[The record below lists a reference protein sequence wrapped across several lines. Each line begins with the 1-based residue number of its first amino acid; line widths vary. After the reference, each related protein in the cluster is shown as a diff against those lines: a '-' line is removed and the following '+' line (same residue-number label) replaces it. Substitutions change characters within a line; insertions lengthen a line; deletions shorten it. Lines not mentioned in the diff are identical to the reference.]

1 MSTRREFLFQLGAG
15 ALGLVGLQVL
25 PGCEHID
32 VESKLVGGEVDF
44 ITDPADG
51 EWYWQSGNGTAKAD
65 APDIGR
71 EEWSLEIVGD
81 GGLSETVDF
90 ADLQQLAD
98 DGESMTYIKT
108 MRCVFGTK
116 IGALTDSLVSTGIF
130 TGIPLPTLLD
140 RFDLPSD
147 ANKVRTFGKDG
158 FESNVPF
165 DRAMTTGT
173 SPLPVML
180 AYDINGRPMSRLR
193 GGPVRLVAPE
203 MWGYKNMKWLQKLE
217 ITADDAFFGT
227 YETEQFAGNE
237 HQDII
242 DDPGKIALMSTITKP
257 TAVDQEVAG
266 PNITLAGVSFAGG
279 TAIDG
284 VEIALDDGPFEPLEI
299 ESRQEI
305 RESLDDD
312 LKPLFDEAE
321 QATGPWPAH
330 SVWVTWSKQF
340 QNVPKGEHDVVIRA
354 SDEMG
359 RRQERETGN
368 RLVTVPRI
376 RVPFTVT

>member
-1 MSTRREFLFQLGAG
+1 MSNRREFLFQLGAG
-15 ALGLVGLQVL
+15 ALGLVGMRLL

-32 VESKLVGGEVDF
+32 VESKLIGGEVDY

-65 APDIGR
+65 APEIAR

-81 GGLSETVDF
+81 GGLSETIDF
-90 ADLQQLAD
+90 GDLQQLAD
-98 DGESMTYIKT
+98 GGESMTYIKT

-140 RFDLPSD
+140 QFDLPSE
-147 ANKVRTFGKDG
+147 ANKIRTFGNDG

-165 DRAMTTGT
+165 DRAMMTGS
-173 SPLPVML
+173 SPLPLLV
-180 AYDINGRPMSRLR
+180 AYDINGRPMSTLR

-203 MWGYKNMKWLQKLE
+203 MWGYKNMKWLQRLE
-217 ITADDAFFGT
+217 ITSDDSFFGT

-237 HQDII
+237 HQEII
-242 DDPGKIALMSTITKP
+242 DDPAKIALMSTITKP
-257 TAVDQEVAG
+257 TAVGQEVEG
-266 PNITLAGVSFAGG
+266 PNITIAGVSFAGG
-279 TAIDG
+279 TAIEG
-284 VEIALDDGPFEPLEI
+284 VEVALDDGPFEPFEI

-305 RESLDDD
+305 RQSLDDD

-330 SVWVTWSKQF
+330 DVWVTWAKQF
-340 QNVPKGEHDVVIRA
+340 EGVPKGEHAVTIRA
-354 SDEMG
+354 SDEIG